1 MALNLQQLQKQTQR
15 LIMTPQMQQS
25 IQLLQLNAIELE
37 QMAQQELLENPFL
50 TLEEERQ
57 ASSEPGDSSDDPQLD
72 QAEAQRQAEP
82 TSEPDAVEDGFESFA
97 DGGPEGA
104 GDSSAGAE
112 GTDGPQANGES
123 AGSPASETMAQAP
136 SELDIEPS
144 EAPPIDAT
152 PEKFEEVDLNWDEF
166 YSDSESPTYSSTR
179 EDTEER
185 DFSEYVAAKT
195 SLYDY
200 LNWQL
205 RCSVLDGLDT
215 QICEYLI
222 GNLNDDGYLPPES
235 VQEAAEVFNAELA
248 QVERVLSI
256 LQEFDPPGIAARSLT
271 ECLLIQM
278 KALGSYS
285 ELAQQ
290 VLEHHMVE
298 FQKKK
303 FRELARQVGVDE
315 ETLLG
320 LYHKV
325 CRLEP
330 HPGRSMSCD
339 SVQYIQP
346 DVYVKIIDG
355 ELLIFLNEGQ
365 AGRLSVDRFYHRL
378 IKQQR
383 SAMTPKEKEYA
394 LEKYRSALTLIK
406 NIEKRKSTILRVTES
421 IMEVQRAFL
430 DKGIEFL
437 KPLTLREVAD
447 MVGMH
452 ESTVA
457 RVTSRKYVET
467 PQGTYPLKYFFSSSI
482 DSTAGDGDAV
492 SSRSIKE
499 KLDQIINSENQ
510 KKPFSDQKIAEIL
523 NKQGFDI
530 ARRTVAKYREQLKIL
545 PAKYRR
551 QT

>member
-37 QMAQQELLENPFL
+37 QMTQQELLENPFL
-50 TLEEERQ
+50 TLEEDKPAAETTDGEREDFMEVREAD
-57 ASSEPGDSSDDPQLD
+57 ASPEPPPLNDWDEPGGGESLGDIPLPAAETFDDALAGDEDRLPADSYD
-72 QAEAQRQAEP
+72 QAEHPE
-82 TSEPDAVEDGFESFA
+82 TSAAAGEDADELGLDAPLIEKA
-97 DGGPEGA
+97 PE
-104 GDSSAGAE
+104 
-112 GTDGPQANGES
+112 Q
-123 AGSPASETMAQAP
+123 
-136 SELDIEPS
+136 
-144 EAPPIDAT
+144 
-152 PEKFEEVDLNWDEF
+152 FEEVDLNWDEF
-166 YSDSESPTYSSTR
+166 YSDSESTTYAGTR

-195 SLYDY
+195 SLNDE

-205 RCSVLDGLDT
+205 RCSVLEGIDLEIG
-215 QICEYLI
+215 EYLI
-222 GNLNDDGYLPPES
+222 GSLNDDGYLPPEC
-235 VQEAAEVFNAELA
+235 VAEAAEAFGVE
-248 QVERVLSI
+248 VERVEHVLSVI
-256 LQEFDPPGIAARSLT
+256 HELDPPGIAARSLT

-278 KALGSYS
+278 KILGSYS
-285 ELAQQ
+285 ELARD
-290 VLEHHMVE
+290 VLENHMVE

-303 FRELARQVGVDE
+303 FRELARQVDADE
-315 ETLLG
+315 DALIE

-330 HPGRSMSCD
+330 HPGRSLTSD
-339 SVQYIQP
+339 SVQYIHA

-355 ELLIFLNEGQ
+355 ELMIYLHEGQ
-365 AGRLSVDRFYHRL
+365 TGRLSVDRFYHRL
-378 IKQQR
+378 MKQRQ

-406 NIEKRKSTILRVTES
+406 NIEKRKSTILRVTEA
-421 IMEVQRAFL
+421 IMEVQRPFL
-430 DKGIEFL
+430 DKGIEML

-457 RVTSRKYVET
+457 RVTSRKYAET
-467 PQGTYPLKYFFSSSI
+467 PQGIFPLKFFFSSSI
-482 DSTAGDGDAV
+482 DSAGQDAV
-492 SSRSIKE
+492 SSRSIKD
-499 KLDQIINSENQ
+499 KLEQIIGGENQ

-530 ARRTVAKYREQLKIL
+530 ARRTVAKYREQMKIL